1 MAWSI
6 PIGIYVLWFV
16 SPKPDH
22 YLLPLMVPMASAV
35 LAWMNGVQPWLSEK
49 SGWKQYAGWGS
60 VIVFAVFITPQII
73 FHLTRS
79 FTLFMKFFV

>member
-1 MAWSI
+1 LAWAV

-22 YLLPLMVPMASAV
+22 YLLPLMVPMSSAV
-35 LAWMNGVQPWLSEK
+35 LALINAISPWLAEK
-49 SGWKQYAGWGS
+49 GWKQYAGWA
-60 VIVFAVFITPQII
+60 ITAVFLFFIIPQVI

-79 FTLFMKFFV
+79 FSLFISYFV

>member
-1 MAWSI
+1 VI

-35 LAWMNGVQPWLSEK
+35 LAWVNGVEPWLAEK
-49 SGWKQYAGWGS
+49 TGWKTYAGWAS
-60 VIVFAVFITPQII
+60 LAIFAALIAPQIV

-79 FTLFMKFFV
+79 YALYMKFFV